1 MSWSDIWSG
10 ITETAGDIG
19 KFGKDLL
26 GFGSGDYFGNLKSDF
41 GNIFSLQGTPSVPS
55 TFPVSEEP
63 ALTSLYGGGP
73 TGGGVGGTYA
83 TRAGQPSDWGIT
95 PTAPPT
101 KAPTEDKTFVQKAMD
116 SLAANPIPALML
128 GMAGV
133 NALRG
138 PQTSTAEK
146 TIANALKQQTQI
158 PSQIAQEQMK
168 QYQSGALTTFD
179 QQQLDNW
186 YKTQKA
192 AIDDYWGRAG
202 APNSSGHVE
211 MLNKLQQDMIAKAD
225 QLRTQYMTNALSAS
239 GTSGTIGSNLTNALA
254 QIQASGDQASA
265 QNLMGL
271 LQAYGMSM
279 AKPYVPAATTTP

>member
-1 MSWSDIWSG
+1 MAWSDIWSG

-19 KFGKDLL
+19 TFGKDLFN
-26 GFGSGDYFGNLKSDF
+26 FGSGDYFGNLKSDL
-41 GNIFSLQGTPSVPS
+41 GNIFSLQGTPSVTPAPLTTTVQTTPAVGDLS
-55 TFPVSEEP
+55 QQGFASGNFGADTAAPVSSYAGGATQAAP
-63 ALTSLYGGGP
+63 GPSGQLTPPPGK
-73 TGGGVGGTYA
+73 
-83 TRAGQPSDWGIT
+83 T
-95 PTAPPT
+95 P
-101 KAPTEDKTFVQKAMD
+101 DFVHNVMNWISQ
-116 SLAANPIPALML
+116 NPMPALML
-128 GMAGV
+128 GITGI

-186 YKTQKA
+186 YRTQKA
-192 AIDDYWGRAG
+192 QIDDYWGRAG

-254 QIQASGDQASA
+254 TIQASGDQQAA
-265 QNLMGL
+265 QALQNMLISMG
-271 LQAYGMSM
+271 AIR
-279 AKPYVPAATTTP
+279 KPGT